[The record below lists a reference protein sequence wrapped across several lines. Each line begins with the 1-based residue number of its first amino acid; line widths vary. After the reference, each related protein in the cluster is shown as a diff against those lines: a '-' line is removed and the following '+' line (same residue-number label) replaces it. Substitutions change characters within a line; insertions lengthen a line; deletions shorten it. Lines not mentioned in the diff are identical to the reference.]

1 MKIIGFSSG
10 AAGREGNVDRMVKGI
25 MSRSG
30 YDSEFVKLTDLSFSG
45 CRGCA
50 HLCAKPRVCQL
61 DDDLRPFYGKI
72 RDADAVVIGS
82 PVYFDAVNGTT
93 VTFVERFFGYRHLE
107 SALKG
112 KPFVLAVSS
121 GVYHE
126 GVLFQFRKMLGFFE
140 VNVLD
145 AVVYDSQI
153 LPCMTCGLHKGC
165 TIGALYAR
173 NPVAARSLEITP
185 EMFRAWEDHPE
196 TVLAVERAA
205 AKLRECARRA

>member
-30 YDSEFVKLTDLSFSG
+30 YDPEFVKLTGLSFSG

-50 HLCAKPRVCQL
+50 HLCAGPRECQL
-61 DDDLRPFYGKI
+61 EDDLLPFYHKI
-72 RDADAVVIGS
+72 READAVVIGS
-82 PVYFDAVNGTT
+82 PVYFNAVSGTT
-93 VTFVERFFGYRHLE
+93 IAFIERFFGYRHLE

-121 GVYHE
+121 GIYH
-126 GVLFQFRKMLGFFE
+126 GDVLPQFRRMLAFFE
-140 VNVLD
+140 VNILD
-145 AVVYDSQI
+145 AVVYASDI
-153 LPCMTCGLHKGC
+153 LPCMTCGLHRGC
-165 TIGALYAR
+165 TIGGLYAR

-185 EMFRAWEDHPE
+185 EMFRVWEDHPE

-205 AKLRECARRA
+205 SRLRKCAQRG